1 MSIFRMSAIVILE
14 AGSWLSVR
22 HYIYLFCLNFLRVA
36 CEDRGLSNQGHLN
49 PTDGLQCIIFKIIA
63 HVSFRLILLLMRFSS
78 ILSAFFNN
86 LYPTRV
92 CLLRGV
98 IPLFTL
104 IWFSVHFSCFRS
116 SFLRFNLHFQV
127 FIHFF
132 SSLCLYF
139 DSLFAML
146 FFHSITSL
154 HPLYEL
160 PLRCSICRSFCS
172 VIDLVVSRV
181 SNSAALEL
189 NDGTCIWW
197 LAPGFPFTCQRTHKL
212 WPLYSSSFPPWL

>member
-63 HVSFRLILLLMRFSS
+63 HVSFCLILLLMRFSS

-104 IWFSVHFSCFRS
+104 IWFSVLFPVFVVRFFVLIFISKFSFTS
-116 SFLRFNLHFQV
+116 SVLCVYIL
-127 FIHFF
+127 IL
-132 SSLCLYF
+132 SSQCC
-139 DSLFAML
+139 S
-146 FFHSITSL
+146 SIQ
-154 HPLYEL
+154 L
-160 PLRCSICRSFCS
+160 PLSIRCMSCHCVVRS
-172 VIDLVVSRV
+172 VAR
-181 SNSAALEL
+181 SALSL
-189 NDGTCIWW
+189 I
-197 LAPGFPFTCQRTHKL
+197 
-212 WPLYSSSFPPWL
+212 S